1 MAYIINISTNA
12 ATTLNLQQG
21 RVKLE
26 PLDYCEIH
34 AADLEFAREHY
45 NNKDLNLYIAETDK
59 ELELI
64 ISSKK
69 NDSSSEETE
78 EAKEERHNTDG
89 RIEIPVVQTVDDMI
103 DLDQV
108 SSEEILNSEDIP
120 ENVKEMIRVRFAQ
133 DAAGEDEMIEF
144 AEVVDE
150 MEEPGSET
158 TETTET
164 EEKVEETVEESTEEI
179 SEASTEEG
187 SENEESTEETTET
200 STEESTEET
209 TEDSSDSKEESIE
222 KSLSRQKLV
231 EEIELHVREGNIEAL
246 RAMAKDLDIN
256 IGPNI
261 GAEKLASKICNVLET
276 R

>member
-1 MAYIINISTNA
+1 MAYIINISINA

-78 EAKEERHNTDG
+78 EAKEERHTTDG

-158 TETTET
+158 TET
-164 EEKVEETVEESTEEI
+164 EEKVEETIEESTEEI
-179 SEASTEEG
+179 SEVSTEES

-200 STEESTEET
+200 STEESAEEA

-261 GAEKLASKICNVLET
+261 GAEKLASKILNVLET